1 MDKEKN
7 EEKFVIEGN
16 PGTGNTFVKIGHV
29 DHYNPS
35 ATSATTNITNNY
47 YYGKGEDEAG
57 ENSVSSKPGD
67 KKLGNMTF
75 REMLKAGYVD
85 TGNIQL
91 LIMNYVSCIRPY
103 VKDEKDKLFMHLWAV
118 IMDHEAFK
126 IELYDTDAE
135 RRIQTTELLHGFL

>member
-29 DHYNPS
+29 DHYNPN

-57 ENSVSSKPGD
+57 ENSVSSRGIR
-67 KKLGNMTF
+67 GTGTF
-75 REMLKAGYVD
+75 IHPSNTL
-85 TGNIQL
+85 
-91 LIMNYVSCIRPY
+91 
-103 VKDEKDKLFMHLWAV
+103 
-118 IMDHEAFK
+118 
-126 IELYDTDAE
+126 
-135 RRIQTTELLHGFL
+135 